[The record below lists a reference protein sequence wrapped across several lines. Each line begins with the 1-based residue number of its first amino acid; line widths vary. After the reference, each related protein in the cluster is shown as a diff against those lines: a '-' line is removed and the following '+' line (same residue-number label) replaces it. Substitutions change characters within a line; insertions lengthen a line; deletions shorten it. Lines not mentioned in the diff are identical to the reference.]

1 MKTENF
7 YNILGVEE
15 NSTQE
20 EIKKAYRKKAVEH
33 HPDKGGSEEEFKK
46 ISEAY
51 DMLGDEQKRKQ
62 YDNQK
67 NNPFAG
73 FGGGGGNP
81 FEDFFGNQFYRQR
94 KRVVP
99 DKVIEITVGVLESYN
114 ANEKTITYQRKH
126 PCNTCN
132 GGGGDKTKCNSCN
145 GVGYSEI
152 KIGTGIFVQIVR
164 QPCALCKGNGFMY
177 KTRCTT
183 CNGETTVNSMET
195 ITIKLPHGID
205 EGQFL
210 KLQEKGDFQQGMYGN
225 LILKIK
231 VIPENNFE
239 KSGNDLVYN
248 SYLNLSEVQNDELDI
263 PHPDGKLNIKLPN
276 EFDTS
281 KPLRVRSKGYNLE
294 GKGDL
299 FIKLFVRFKR
309 NP

>member
-73 FGGGGGNP
+73 FGGGGNP

-99 DKVIEITVGVLESYN
+99 DKVIEITVGALESYN

-132 GGGGDKTKCNSCN
+132 GGGGDKIKCNSCN

-164 QPCALCKGNGFMY
+164 QPCGVCKGNGFMY

-183 CNGETTVNSMET
+183 CNGETTVNTMET

-210 KLQEKGDFQQGMYGN
+210 KLQDKGDFQQGMYGN
-225 LILKIK
+225 LILKVK
-231 VIPENNFE
+231 VTPENNFE

-248 SYLNLSEVQNDELDI
+248 TYLNLSDIQNDELDI

-281 KPLRVRSKGYNLE
+281 KPLRVKSKGYSLE
-294 GKGDL
+294 GRGDL

>member
-73 FGGGGGNP
+73 FGGGGNP

-99 DKVIEITVGVLESYN
+99 DKVIEITVGTLESYN

-126 PCNTCN
+126 SCNTCN
-132 GGGGDKTKCNSCN
+132 GAGGDKTKCNSCN

-210 KLQEKGDFQQGMYGN
+210 KLQDKGDFQQGMYGN
-225 LILKIK
+225 LILKVK
-231 VIPENNFE
+231 VVPENNFE

-248 SYLNLSEVQNDELDI
+248 AYLNLSEIQNDELDI

-276 EFDTS
+276 DFDTS

-294 GKGDL
+294 GRGDL

-309 NP
+309 IP